1 MLDTRILYKD
11 KDVIISS
18 RIYSE
23 QTLRNF
29 KKGPC
34 EIGLL
39 QYIVV

>member
-1 MLDTRILYKD
+1 MLDIRKLYKD
-11 KDVIISS
+11 KYVIISS
-18 RIYSE
+18 RIYFE

-39 QYIVV
+39 LYMVV